1 MTTLKV
7 SQNSLPIVVSCLE
20 VHERQA
26 PQGASEIITMYDHYT
41 VI

>member
-1 MTTLKV
+1 MTTLKAL
-7 SQNSLPIVVSCLE
+7 QNSLPIVVSCLE

-26 PQGASEIITMYDHYT
+26 PQGASEIIIMYDNCT